1 MKRLALLSLQI
12 LFWVGFFGLSPL
24 AAQVEEDP
32 TSFYWQGLSHLEKK
46 EYLQAI
52 RHFTTAI
59 SLNNAYAEA
68 YYQRAI
74 AKNALNKELG
84 YLSIE
89 HCHDLI
95 KAMNGGKP
103 EAAEMLLEHVA
114 AECFSL
120 QAAKMQPKIV
130 FCADFSTH
138 GLTEIPANITDFP
151 FIVQLNLAENEL
163 TTLDSALARLE
174 NVLVLD
180 LNNNRLNELSANFSQ
195 LSHLQFLNLS
205 DNNLKEL
212 NSDFGN
218 LKNLRVLQIK
228 NNYLS
233 ELPLSFE
240 KLENLEN
247 LDISYNQLSQVPA
260 VLLRLQNLRELHIEG
275 NAIPKEEIEKIRTAL
290 PKTEIFF

>member
-1 MKRLALLSLQI
+1 M
-12 LFWVGFFGLSPL
+12 WFFGLFGAFSNAL
-24 AAQVEEDP
+24 SAQVEEDP
-32 TSFYWQGLSHLEKK
+32 TSFYWQGLAHLEKK

-59 SLNNAYAEA
+59 SLNEQYAEA

-95 KAMNGGKP
+95 KAMNGGKS

-130 FCADFSTH
+130 FCADFSMH

-163 TTLDSALARLE
+163 TRLDSALARLK
-174 NVLVLD
+174 NILVLD
-180 LNNNRLNELSANFSQ
+180 LNNNKLAELSDNFTQ

-212 NSDFGN
+212 GDDFGN
-218 LKNLRVLQIK
+218 LKQLRVLQIK

-233 ELPLSFE
+233 DLPPSFAQLE
-240 KLENLEN
+240 KLES

-260 VLLRLQNLRELHIEG
+260 ALFGLKNLRELHLEG
-275 NAIPKEEIEKIRTAL
+275 NAIPNEEMEKIRAAL
-290 PKTEIFF
+290 PKTEISF